1 MSPSIRG
8 TGASKISTRLSGS
21 EHMNGCHQHSG
32 ARKYLRKNIREV
44 VVGRSEGV
52 AGRKI
57 RVRSWRAERRRL
69 KRSGKAREGWWKWR
83 RGGEGEGAGGRRARE
98 RRVG

>member
-1 MSPSIRG
+1 MRG
-8 TGASKISTRLSGS
+8 TGASRISTRLSGS
-21 EHMNGCHQHSG
+21 EHMNGCHQLSG

-69 KRSGKAREGWWKWR
+69 KRGGNGRPGRWKWR
-83 RGGEGEGAGGRRARE
+83 RGGDGESDG
-98 RRVG
+98 